1 MKDNGLVMV
10 CDVDLAVADA
20 TRIHTIE
27 VARAFVA
34 EGLAVDLV
42 ARGPDPEIDGV
53 NYRRAIGSDWQ
64 RLRRIATI
72 NIFAIRRLWLARRA
86 TRRLYIRNSWTIMPI
101 VVVGRMLG
109 YRIVSQNDG
118 IPFGRGF
125 EGEISVVADYT
136 KRLALVAMGRLAHGT
151 VAITPQIKDLL
162 VRQYRFPAERIAI
175 LPNGADVDFF
185 TPMPRDEAI
194 ARVQLDPGHSYA
206 VFCGGFHPWIDFD
219 FLLKAFAIVHHQ
231 QNDARLL
238 LVGDGV
244 ERDLIERVADEL
256 MIRDAVVITGVIYDR
271 TKVKEYLGAATVTL
285 VAHHGVVHRSGVFSS
300 KLAEYMAA
308 GRAVVAKYVPM
319 LAEAIEEAGAGIVVP
334 DDPQA
339 MAETISGLLSDPER
353 ADELGAAGRRAVE
366 EKYSWRAIIRQTLLL
381 FDI

>member
-1 MKDNGLVMV
+1 
-10 CDVDLAVADA
+10 
-20 TRIHTIE
+20 
-27 VARAFVA
+27 
-34 EGLAVDLV
+34 
-42 ARGPDPEIDGV
+42 
-53 NYRRAIGSDWQ
+53 
-64 RLRRIATI
+64 
-72 NIFAIRRLWLARRA
+72 
-86 TRRLYIRNSWTIMPI
+86 MPI

>member
-1 MKDNGLVMV
+1 MKNNGLVMV

-42 ARGPDPEIDGV
+42 ARGPDPGIAGV
-53 NYRRAIGSDWQ
+53 RYERALGSDWQ

-72 NIFAIRRLWLARRA
+72 NVFAIRRLWLARHA
-86 TRRLYIRNSWTIMPI
+86 IRRLYIRNSWTIMPI
-101 VVVGRMLG
+101 VAVGRMLG

-125 EGEISVVADYT
+125 EGEISVAADYA

-185 TPMPRDEAI
+185 TPMPRGEAI

-231 QNDARLL
+231 QKDARLL

-339 MAETISGLLSDPER
+339 MAEAISGLLSDPER